1 MNLNDRIE
9 AIAHDVAKR
18 ESAHLEAVAEARGKA
33 EELYGH
39 VDAAIRRFNETVAK
53 NVPYLQVEVS
63 PPRVDDKHLHAVE
76 FNLER
81 GRHRA
86 VITVKSKGVVTLVGP
101 FRTGKKEGPC
111 LSFPVDASAE
121 IADALSDFLVQ
132 FLEEA
137 TSP

>member
-1 MNLNDRIE
+1 LNLNDRIE

-18 ESAHLEAVAEARGKA
+18 ESTHLEAVAEARRKA
-33 EELYGH
+33 EELHGQ
-39 VDAAIRRFNETVAK
+39 VDSAIRRFNQTVAQS
-53 NVPYLQVEVS
+53 VSYLRVDVS
-63 PPRVDDKHLHAVE
+63 PPRIDDKHLHAVE

-86 VITVKSKGVVTLVGP
+86 VVTVKSKGVVTLVGP

-111 LSFPVDASAE
+111 LSFPVDADAE
-121 IADALSDFLVQ
+121 IADALSDFLAR

>member
-1 MNLNDRIE
+1 MNLNDRID

-18 ESAHLEAVAEARGKA
+18 ESTHLEAVAEARRKA
-33 EELYGH
+33 EELHGE
-39 VDAAIRRFNETVAK
+39 VDSAMQRFNQTVAQS
-53 NVPYLQVEVS
+53 VPYLRVEVS
-63 PPRVDDKHLHAVE
+63 QPRIDDKHLHAVE

-111 LSFPVDASAE
+111 LSFPDDADAE
-121 IADALSDFLVQ
+121 IADALSDFLAR